1 MVWQN
6 LVKHQLGQVV
16 VMGRGRRPVQ
26 TNNLFRCLQGPRG
39 SRNFG
44 SFDYWPFKIHNWVEG
59 MKSIAAIAIMGLALS
74 GCAGTSQYRSPSGE
88 VFETSEQMAAL
99 MVQRDIELARQ
110 VAIAKAFEAADSPED
125 AVGAAVLATQ
135 SATPIARPKSLDE
148 RLLPWATMLM
158 PFLANWAGGGQ
169 NTMGENGVMIEGTGN
184 TVSVTSGNT
193 LSESQ
198 IYSQLTPTTTY
209 TVETNTGTDD
219 WQNSGTYSPDS
230 STTDTQP

>member
-1 MVWQN
+1 
-6 LVKHQLGQVV
+6 
-16 VMGRGRRPVQ
+16 
-26 TNNLFRCLQGPRG
+26 
-39 SRNFG
+39 
-44 SFDYWPFKIHNWVEG
+44 
-59 MKSIAAIAIMGLALS
+59 MKSIAAIAILGLALS

-158 PFLANWAGGGQ
+158 PFLANWAGGQ
-169 NTMGENGVMIEGTGN
+169 NTMGDGIMIDGTGN

-198 IYSQLTPTTTY
+198 VYSQLTPATTY

-219 WQNSGTYSPDS
+219 WSNTGTYSPDS
-230 STTDTQP
+230 STTDTK